1 MQQETGTMKLGFV
14 VATPEVRGTDA
25 TAYQGPLEPFFAQL
39 QGLKYDGVELMI
51 RDPKDIDAPALRS
64 LLRHYQLEV
73 AIVNTG
79 RVFIDDGLHLM
90 TPPGPRR
97 EAALERMYA
106 VIDFAVAVANPAP
119 RPFGVQVNTGLS
131 RGQPLG
137 GQDRHEARVWAVENL
152 RRVASYARGH
162 GVIVALEPI
171 NRYQSTFINS
181 GQEGIELIR
190 EVGADNLRLQMDVF
204 HMNIEESSLCGSLIR
219 YRDYVSHV
227 HVCDTNRQAPGLG
240 HLDFV
245 EIVDTL
251 AALGYEGY
259 LSAELATLDQRR
271 AAEITSA
278 VLRPLLA
285 RS

>member
-1 MQQETGTMKLGFV
+1 MKLSFV
-14 VATPEVRGTDA
+14 VATPEVRGTDV
-25 TAYQGPLEPFFAQL
+25 TAYVGPLEPFFAQL
-39 QGLKYDGVELMI
+39 RELKYDGVELMI
-51 RDPKDIDAPALRS
+51 RDPKEIDAPALRS
-64 LLRHYQLEV
+64 LLLQYHLEV

-79 RVFIDDGLHLM
+79 RVFMDDGLHLM

-97 EAALERMYA
+97 EAALARMCA
-106 VIDFAVAVANPAP
+106 IIDFAVAVSRPAP
-119 RPFGVQVNTGLS
+119 HPFGVQVNTGLS
-131 RGQPLG
+131 RGQPAA
-137 GQDRHEARVWAVENL
+137 GQDRREARAWAVENL
-152 RRVASYARGH
+152 RRLAGYAHEH
-162 GVIVALEPI
+162 GVAVALEPI

-204 HMNIEESSLCGSLIR
+204 HMNMEETSLCGSLIR
-219 YRDYVSHV
+219 YRDHVSHV

-259 LSAELATLDQRR
+259 LSAELATPDQRR
-271 AAEITSA
+271 AAEITAA
-278 VLRPLLA
+278 VLKPLLA